1 MTVVTRDE
9 LVLEARKLAPALARR
24 ARECERLRR
33 LPDET
38 IADFKRA
45 GLLRAFVPPEHG
57 GYGLEIGTVI
67 DTTREVGR
75 ACGNSAWCLAIC
87 MLHNHI
93 AAAYP
98 ETVRARV
105 FANGPD
111 PIVCGVFM
119 PGGRA
124 TAAAGG
130 FRLSGAWDFASTCD
144 HAEFAVLAAF
154 LHDEPDGPPRGMGSC
169 LIERASFSIEDNWHV
184 SGLCG
189 TGSKRVIVE
198 DVLVPEDHVLIG
210 SLEGGIA
217 PDREVARGGGPG
229 LPGNSVATLGLVGVA
244 LGIAEGA
251 LERFRGRIATK
262 LRFTSGKSPEQ
273 QIGAQLRYAQSAA
286 EVDAAGLVVH
296 RDLDEMTADALAGRT
311 ASLAQ
316 RARYRR
322 DAAWTIQTC
331 ARAVAHLQPAAG
343 GHAAFL
349 DDPMQRAVRD
359 IQVMATHIV
368 ADWDASAEAYARAM
382 VGLPKLDPLV

>member
-1 MTVVTRDE
+1 MTVATRDE
-9 LVLEARKLAPALARR
+9 LVLAARKLAPALARR

-67 DTTREVGR
+67 DTTREIGR

-87 MLHNHI
+87 TLHNHI

-98 ETVRARV
+98 ESVRARV

-229 LPGNSVATLGLVGVA
+229 LPGNSVASLGLVGVA

-273 QIGAQLRYAQSAA
+273 QIGAQDDGRCTGGTHRQPGAARALPARRGLDHPDLRARGRAPAA
-286 EVDAAGLVVH
+286 RGRRTRRVPGRSDAAG
-296 RDLDEMTADALAGRT
+296 
-311 ASLAQ
+311 
-316 RARYRR
+316 RARHPGDGDAHRGRLGCERR
-322 DAAWTIQTC
+322 SV
-331 ARAVAHLQPAAG
+331 RPRHGRPAQAG
-343 GHAAFL
+343 SPRLSDRRGTPAPGA
-349 DDPMQRAVRD
+349 
-359 IQVMATHIV
+359 
-368 ADWDASAEAYARAM
+368 
-382 VGLPKLDPLV
+382 